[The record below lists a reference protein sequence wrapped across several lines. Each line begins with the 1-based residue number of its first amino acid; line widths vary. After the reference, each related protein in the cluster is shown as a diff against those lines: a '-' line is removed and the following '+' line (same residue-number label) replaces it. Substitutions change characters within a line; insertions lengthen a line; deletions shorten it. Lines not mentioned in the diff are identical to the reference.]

1 MTAVIEQTIRTH
13 LRGCQVVRNMHR
25 RFPQAELV
33 SGQQPY
39 VANNDDSVLIDHD
52 GLAPTKLLNRCRDF
66 IDSLRRNLSGIAS
79 VGQNFLKRPDCNFHK
94 RCSLPSSS
102 PCLQRLARLGC
113 SRASSVLRHDHF
125 KTHLLTNV
133 ETLLFFSTHA
143 RGAPAHAPWPSL
155 PLAGSIRGGLR

>member
-1 MTAVIEQTIRTH
+1 MTAVIEQTIR
-13 LRGCQVVRNMHR
+13 MHR

-66 IDSLRRNLSGIAS
+66 IDSLRRYLPGVAGVRQNL
-79 VGQNFLKRPDCNFHK
+79 LKRPDCNFHK

-102 PCLQRLARLGC
+102 PSQTKLDGAVAACFFRLP
-113 SRASSVLRHDHF
+113 
-125 KTHLLTNV
+125 V
-133 ETLLFFSTHA
+133 ES
-143 RGAPAHAPWPSL
+143 
-155 PLAGSIRGGLR
+155 